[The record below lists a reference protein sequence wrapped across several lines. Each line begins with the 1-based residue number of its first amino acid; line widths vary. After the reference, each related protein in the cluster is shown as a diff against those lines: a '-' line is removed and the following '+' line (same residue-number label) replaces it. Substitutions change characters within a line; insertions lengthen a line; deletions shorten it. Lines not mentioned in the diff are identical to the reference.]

1 MWNYESWPC
10 GNSIHFFFENTNSIY
25 HLRCLVSVHSCN
37 AIDKNSNSH
46 HGSRHK
52 KCSVKSWK
60 MNQQHMYATVWWQ
73 SSHIYCWKRK
83 QQVQG
88 IQLSVVNLL
97 PLFEVYGKFIAL
109 RTMYFWLLAFFMYI
123 VYIREYFDTG
133 LYEAYQA
140 TQSIHQSSLR
150 SML

>member
-1 MWNYESWPC
+1 M
-10 GNSIHFFFENTNSIY
+10 FFFSSRRRHTRSGRVTGVQTCALPI
-25 HLRCLVSVHSCN
+25 CN

-60 MNQQHMYATVWWQ
+60 MNLQHMYGTFMMTEFMMTGQ
-73 SSHIYCWKRK
+73 SYI
-83 QQVQG
+83 
-88 IQLSVVNLL
+88 
-97 PLFEVYGKFIAL
+97 
-109 RTMYFWLLAFFMYI
+109 LLAEKTTSTRHSAQCGESMTFFCSIWKVYSFAYNVFLTLCFINMYI
-123 VYIREYFDTG
+123 VHIWEYFDTG
-133 LYEAYQA
+133 LYSAYQA